1 MPQMP
6 PLIALSCALGH
17 GKHYSSMEG
26 PACVYGTIF
35 KDEAGFVLP
44 GTCINC
50 PVPVPSEHV
59 QPFVIFQPCGHA
71 TCSLCLGSLL
81 ATKLPTEE
89 LLCMTCNAVV
99 ESHVPYAVAPRTV
112 RFDAETTTRPFF
124 FEEEEVMHLPCVPRD
139 VYTNPN
145 QDKDPVHYWMINTED
160 NVRVGKGILYFVT
173 SE

>member
-99 ESHVPYAVAPRTV
+99 ELHVPYVVAPRTV

-124 FEEEEVMHLPCVPRD
+124 FEEEEVMHSPCVPRD
-139 VYTNPN
+139 VYTNPD
-145 QDKDPVHYWMINTED
+145 QDKDPVHYWMINAED